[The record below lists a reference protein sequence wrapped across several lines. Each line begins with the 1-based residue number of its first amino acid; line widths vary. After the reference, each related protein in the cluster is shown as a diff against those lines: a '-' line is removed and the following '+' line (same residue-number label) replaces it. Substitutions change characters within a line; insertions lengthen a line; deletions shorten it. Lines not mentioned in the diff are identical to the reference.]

1 MIVERETYNG
11 WNEYKQL
18 VIHQLK
24 GLTDKQESIES
35 KLDMKTKDIE
45 IKLEKLNLKLQILET
60 KIIIYSALAGIVAG
74 ALFQLAITFIH

>member
-24 GLTDKQESIES
+24 GLTDKTANIET
-35 KLDMKTKDIE
+35 KLDMETKEIE
-45 IKLEKLNLKLQILET
+45 IKIEKLNLKLQILET

-74 ALFQLAITFIH
+74 ALFQLVITFIH